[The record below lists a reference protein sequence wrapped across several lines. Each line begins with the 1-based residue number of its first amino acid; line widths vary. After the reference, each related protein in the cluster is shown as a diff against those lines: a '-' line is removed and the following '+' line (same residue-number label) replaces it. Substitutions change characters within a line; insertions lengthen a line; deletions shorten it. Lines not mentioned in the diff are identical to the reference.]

1 MSELT
6 QTNRRSGVGR
16 ALQWLALLLTLA
28 LLGFVTAVAVRNN
41 PIYSDREAN
50 GISKYRFIEQCKEAA
65 ADAETLTVNAS
76 GQAVPLKTL
85 VTQSR
90 PLATGER
97 IGSALEAPAA
107 AVVAG
112 TQSVDGGGWTLA
124 GVPVTISIVGKK
136 TSTLGQLPLQ
146 CSYDKKAGKTTA
158 QLQLPGQGQGQ

>member
-6 QTNRRSGVGR
+6 QTKSRSGVGR
-16 ALQWLALLLTLA
+16 TLLWLALLLTMA
-28 LLGFVTAVAVRNN
+28 LLGFVTVTAVRNN
-41 PIYSDREAN
+41 PIYSDRDAN

-97 IGSALEAPAA
+97 IGSSLDAPAA

-112 TQSVDGGGWTLA
+112 TQSVNGGGWALG
-124 GVPVTISIVGKK
+124 GVPVTISVIGKT
-136 TSTLGQLPLQ
+136 TSTLGQLPMQ
-146 CSYDKKAGKTTA
+146 CSYDKKAAKTTA
-158 QLQLPGQGQGQ
+158 QLQLPGQGQ